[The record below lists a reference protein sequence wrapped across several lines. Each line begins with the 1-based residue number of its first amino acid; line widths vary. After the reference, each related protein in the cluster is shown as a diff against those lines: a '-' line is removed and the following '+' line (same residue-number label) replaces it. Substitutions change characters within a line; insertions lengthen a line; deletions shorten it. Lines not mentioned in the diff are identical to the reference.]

1 MAVADNRQRYMPFPD
16 DRSTGRCQ
24 PLGYPEA
31 VLLVNPMD
39 QRLTGEVLLAC
50 PFSSLCSS
58 SRPFSLLAAVSTFQL
73 DC

>member
-1 MAVADNRQRYMPFPD
+1 MAIADNRQRYMPFPD

-39 QRLTGEVLLAC
+39 QRLTGEVLLHAH
-50 PFSSLCSS
+50 SLPCVLCLG
-58 SRPFSLLAAVSTFQL
+58 PFSLLSAVSTFQL